1 MKKVPSFKKKNMI
14 LDCAFLKHYIKCK
27 RCTNNLKIIGVSKS
41 LLTCVELC
49 TCLCL
54 KFFHTFLFWFSQQAR
69 LGDRC
74 YCTVLMMR
82 KLKLRHLSP
91 FPWKSAGQ
99 WWRRHSNLSA
109 NDSWGLLTALSKL
122 YWTCFLVSHS
132 HYSIPYYFI
141 LGSISFEH
149 FHHIMLIKWFIKKLS
164 KFWCL
169 LMGTLPVI

>member
-1 MKKVPSFKKKNMI
+1 MI

-74 YCTVLMMR
+74 IVLF
-82 KLKLRHLSP
+82 LWWGSWSSDTWVT
-91 FPWKSAGQ
+91 FPENQQVICGAGIQ
-99 WWRRHSNLSA
+99 NLSA
-109 NDSWGLLTALSKL
+109 DNSWGLLTALSKL
-122 YWTCFLVSHS
+122 HWTCFLLSHS
-132 HYSIPYYFI
+132 HYSISYDF
-141 LGSISFEH
+141 LVGSISFEH